1 MNFNRPV
8 KLMVSLKLRVVKD
21 AYSCSGNFTQQFR
34 TCGLWIPD
42 PDVPNRSLVIQP
54 FSVTDNMRRLKQEK
68 EQLLKSGVYEE
79 SDRII
84 QEINHQIKEALL
96 DT

>member
-1 MNFNRPV
+1 MNNPV
-8 KLMVSLKLRVVKD
+8 LFSLFKYLQSHVISPGLPGHTKIMRFVI
-21 AYSCSGNFTQQFR
+21 SG
-34 TCGLWIPD
+34 C
-42 PDVPNRSLVIQP
+42 LVIQP

>member
-1 MNFNRPV
+1 MILYPV
-8 KLMVSLKLRVVKD
+8 L
-21 AYSCSGNFTQQFR
+21 N
-34 TCGLWIPD
+34 P
-42 PDVPNRSLVIQP
+42 VIHF